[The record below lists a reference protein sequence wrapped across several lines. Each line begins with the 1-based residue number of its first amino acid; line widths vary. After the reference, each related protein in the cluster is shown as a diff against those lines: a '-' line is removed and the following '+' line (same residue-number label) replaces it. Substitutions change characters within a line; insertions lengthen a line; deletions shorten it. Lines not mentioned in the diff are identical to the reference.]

1 MDGLKRTAIILELIE
16 RMNEQG
22 SWCGETHIQKCS
34 YFLQEMMAVP
44 MGFDFILYKH
54 GPFSFDLR
62 DELTAM
68 RADNLLELHVR
79 PYPYGPSLLPGTA
92 AEVIMKNYSKS
103 RDKYNKQIDFVA
115 KTFSLK
121 GVAELERLATA
132 FYITKEQGEEQSVEK
147 RAEYIHQLKP
157 HVSLEEARRA
167 VEIIDSLRLE
177 ANELL
182 GEAH

>member
-1 MDGLKRTAIILELIE
+1 MDSLKRTAIILELIE
-16 RMNEQG
+16 RMKERG
-22 SWCGETHIQKCS
+22 SWCGETHIQKCG

-68 RADNLLELHVR
+68 RADNLLALHVR

-92 AEVIMKNYSKS
+92 AETVMKSYPKT
-103 RDKYNKQIDFVA
+103 RAKYKRQIDFVV
-115 KTFSLK
+115 KTFALK

-132 FYITKEQGEEQSVEK
+132 FYITREQGEEQSVEK
-147 RAEYIHQLKP
+147 RAEYIHCLKP
-157 HVSLEEARRA
+157 HVPLEEARLA
-167 VEIIDSLRLE
+167 VEKIDSLRLE
-177 ANELL
+177 AEELL
-182 GEAH
+182 LGRA

>member
-1 MDGLKRTAIILELIE
+1 MDSLKRTAIILELIE
-16 RMNEQG
+16 RMKERG

-79 PYPYGPSLLPGTA
+79 PYPYGPSLLPGAA
-92 AEVIMKNYSKS
+92 AEVIMKSYSKT
-103 RDKYNKQIDFVA
+103 REKYKRQIDFVV
-115 KTFSLK
+115 KTFALK

-132 FYITKEQGEEQSVEK
+132 FYVTREHEEKQNVEW
-147 RAEYIHQLKP
+147 RAEYIHNLKP
-157 HVSLEEARRA
+157 HISLEEARLA
-167 VEIIDSLRLE
+167 VEKIDSLRLE
-177 ANELL
+177 AEELL
-182 GEAH
+182 KAVC